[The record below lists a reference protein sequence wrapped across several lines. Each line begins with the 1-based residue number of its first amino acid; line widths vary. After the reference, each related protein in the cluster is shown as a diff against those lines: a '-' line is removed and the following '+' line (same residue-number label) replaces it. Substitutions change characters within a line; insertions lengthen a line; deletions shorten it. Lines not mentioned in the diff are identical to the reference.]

1 MIRVTVRG
9 PNCPLVTSEGNLAL
23 LTQEQQWRKKHS
35 RNKKVMLCLWSP
47 PLNYSSWSKNLK
59 TIFVCIFGAFDH
71 RKGIDWFGDFALS
84 WPSFFPLIST
94 DCSSIE
100 YTPTTGPEEVKS
112 LWISVQSIRPKNSMV
127 NGNIASRED
136 VTLFSRFRVVGLL
149 VIQLVGNML
158 AGPTC
163 QLVQHVGWSKIYH
176 YDSVGPLD
184 QPACLWN
191 SQFEYTS

>member
-1 MIRVTVRG
+1 MWIKWSGLLLGDPTVPLSPQRG
-9 PNCPLVTSEGNLAL
+9 ILRCWHKSSNDG
-23 LTQEQQWRKKHS
+23 
-35 RNKKVMLCLWSP
+35 RNTPGIKKVMLCLWSP

-127 NGNIASRED
+127 NGNLASRED

-163 QLVQHVGWSKIYH
+163 
-176 YDSVGPLD
+176 
-184 QPACLWN
+184 
-191 SQFEYTS
+191 